1 MKNIY
6 IKIAD
11 ITDIDTSK
19 ISVYDLNKRFIDKK
33 GNIFGLRYDKI
44 IKKIEIIKIIRADSN
59 EAALHQ
65 INILKSKKNSSTSEN
80 NIETDKS
87 DSSDESNSNANEDE
101 PDDESFEKAVSNF
114 NSDKFIKET
123 IELLITHK
131 NRLKGIESNIKNSNI
146 VLKTSKHENSELD
159 EIFRSIDIEGGQNI
173 DKIENYQKELISYPR
188 SITYYQSKI
197 DKSYSHMID
206 SFKSDA
212 ERMMK
217 FIYTYE
223 MYQTIKNLYTNLN
236 KAIKKLREFLLSR
249 DQDIIK
255 NKTPG
260 ERQAF
265 NDAQVSLNNTISEI
279 ENTLDDLKILNA
291 FLINPNN
298 F

>member
-65 INILKSKKNSSTSEN
+65 INILKSKKSSPAES

-87 DSSDESNSNANEDE
+87 DSADDSGSNTDEDE
-101 PDDESFEKAVSNF
+101 PDEESFEKAVSNF
-114 NSDKFIKET
+114 NADKFIKET

-197 DKSYSHMID
+197 DKSYTHMID

-236 KAIKKLREFLLSR
+236 KAIKKLREFLSSR

-291 FLINPNN
+291 FLLNPAN